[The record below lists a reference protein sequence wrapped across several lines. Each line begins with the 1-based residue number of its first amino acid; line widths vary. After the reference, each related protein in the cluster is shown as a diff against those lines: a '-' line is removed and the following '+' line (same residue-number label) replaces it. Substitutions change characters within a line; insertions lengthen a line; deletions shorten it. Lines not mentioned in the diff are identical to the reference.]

1 MATSTFTRTQSFG
14 YTGLSEEQLG
24 YWTNTTGSKVV
35 IHSITAYVASGS
47 GEFKKPDYVY
57 GDGKPVTIYF
67 KIGSTYTGSKTISS
81 TVTPYNTASS
91 ATTFSLSSPVT
102 VSNGSSVYITVY
114 KSSGGSC
121 LCIGNSDYTPSG
133 KLCYITYTKGYTVTY
148 NLNGGKWP
156 STAPSTSDLWSLTT
170 SKPTKAASLSYDVS
184 TCDECNSSI
193 SSTSI
198 SLPLSTWNTNSSGTG
213 TNYAAGASISSN
225 LTLYA
230 IYGNGSCKVTTTKPT
245 VPNDN
250 YVFQS
255 WNTNKSGTGV
265 TYAGGASYSGKG
277 GTLYAVWK
285 PGVKTITLDVI
296 PGSADSSVKLSYNIN
311 YKDTLVLPKATGIT
325 RYGYSLSNWL
335 REDKK
340 TAVPLGGSFTVLK
353 HETIYA
359 NWTANKYNI
368 TLVEKDFKTPIRTF
382 IVTYDDL
389 LTGDFTWDCPGYKLL
404 GWSDQ
409 KLPVRNPGEAALPIV
424 DNHAYLD
431 KNTYA
436 GWINPHIY
444 VGPDSYTKTNPFKI
458 NSTENRK
465 HVIGQDITLYP
476 VLEYSTSTYVY
487 QNNKWNLA
495 MPYIYDGTNWNMA
508 LGNIY
513 INNTWKL

>member
-1 MATSTFTRTQSFG
+1 M
-14 YTGLSEEQLG
+14 
-24 YWTNTTGSKVV
+24 
-35 IHSITAYVASGS
+35 
-47 GEFKKPDYVY
+47 
-57 GDGKPVTIYF
+57 
-67 KIGSTYTGSKTISS
+67 
-81 TVTPYNTASS
+81 
-91 ATTFSLSSPVT
+91 
-102 VSNGSSVYITVY
+102 
-114 KSSGGSC
+114 
-121 LCIGNSDYTPSG
+121 
-133 KLCYITYTKGYTVTY
+133 
-148 NLNGGKWP
+148 
-156 STAPSTSDLWSLTT
+156 
-170 SKPTKAASLSYDVS
+170 
-184 TCDECNSSI
+184 
-193 SSTSI
+193 
-198 SLPLSTWNTNSSGTG
+198 
-213 TNYAAGASISSN
+213 
-225 LTLYA
+225 
-230 IYGNGSCKVTTTKPT
+230 
-245 VPNDN
+245 
-250 YVFQS
+250 
-255 WNTNKSGTGV
+255 
-265 TYAGGASYSGKG
+265 
-277 GTLYAVWK
+277 
-285 PGVKTITLDVI
+285 
-296 PGSADSSVKLSYNIN
+296 
-311 YKDTLVLPKATGIT
+311 PKATGIT